1 MWGSK
6 TSRFNFSAQKPV
18 EQIPKPVE
26 LVFKKLRT
34 AFWLTQQTDRKKWT
48 VQKPVEPVSTRLK
61 TGWVSGWA
69 GSKIGWLFLNTIWTS
84 LKTNWTSIWIPAEPA
99 WKPAEPVFSREQFW
113 PR

>member
-34 AFWLTQQTDRKKWT
+34 AFWLTQQTDRKK
-48 VQKPVEPVSTRLK
+48 
-61 TGWVSGWA
+61 
-69 GSKIGWLFLNTIWTS
+69 
-84 LKTNWTSIWIPAEPA
+84 
-99 WKPAEPVFSREQFW
+99 
-113 PR
+113 